1 MGIERSLRPVAA
13 VSGVGAAG
21 RGRPFGVEELAG
33 GGGRGGGT
41 LLRGN
46 SSSCLPAGL
55 TRALPLGKGT
65 EEREDAVPTR
75 SPLNTQRTAA

>member
-41 LLRGN
+41 LLRGTRPLAFLQA
-46 SSSCLPAGL
+46 SRGL
-55 TRALPLGKGT
+55 YLSGK
-65 EEREDAVPTR
+65 EPR
-75 SPLNTQRTAA
+75 SARMLSQRDPR